1 MPTVLRVRG
10 FKFFFFSHEGNEPVH
25 IHVRKGDG
33 AAKFWLDPVSLEY
46 ADGFKKQE
54 LRAIVRILE
63 RHERELIRAWNEFE

>member
-33 AAKFWLDPVSLEY
+33 AAKFWLDPVNLEY

-54 LRAIVRILE
+54 LRAIARILE
-63 RHERELIRAWNEFE
+63 RHERELIRAWNEIE